1 MSKNST
7 TQQGIEMPQPQ
18 LIAKPAFTVVGLCLS
33 TKPKSAEIPALWNT
47 FGPRIDEVP
56 HPAEPQV
63 SYGLMGNFSENAVDY
78 TAGISVTDATDLP
91 AGMTRWDVPENTYAV
106 FETTLSTIP
115 QTFDYIFANWLP
127 GSGYQRKDD
136 VYFER
141 YGETFSPDDNPVLF
155 IYIPVT
161 KQA

>member
-7 TQQGIEMPQPQ
+7 TQQGVETPQPQ
-18 LIAKPAFTVVGLCLS
+18 LITKPAFTVVGLRLS

-56 HPAEPQV
+56 YPVEPQV
-63 SYGLMGNFSENAVDY
+63 SYGLMGNFSEKAMDY
-78 TAGISVTDATDLP
+78 MAGISVTDATDLP
-91 AGMTRWDVPENTYAV
+91 KDMTRWDVPENTYAV

-115 QTFDYIFANWLP
+115 RTFDYIFARWLP
-127 GSGYQRKDD
+127 GSGYQQKDD

-141 YGETFSPDDNPVLF
+141 YGETFSPDANPVLS
-155 IYIPVT
+155 IYIPVA